1 MDSISY
7 PEFSRIYNGLQKE
20 SNQLYRLLSKHY
32 GISDSECWILYVLRE
47 EGRPLTQTELC
58 NTLYLSKQTVNSA
71 LKSLEA
77 DGYIRLECAS
87 GNRRSKNIH
96 LTEAGLAL
104 AVRTVDNVFK
114 MEERAFLRLSA
125 SERAAILSLGQKH
138 LPAARGGMQAF
149 IRKIFWRITFMQIRL
164 SDHFSYRKLLR
175 FTLPSIVMMIVASI
189 YSVVY
194 GLFVSNLVGDLALSA
209 VNIIFPATM
218 IIGAAGFMLGTGGS
232 AIVARTLGEGDHE
245 LANRYFSMIIYSVI
259 ILGVILSVACAIFIE
274 PIARLSGAS
283 DLLMDDCIA
292 YGRIMMLGSAAF
304 MLQVSFQSFLVV
316 AEKPHM
322 GLVLSIS
329 AGLTNMVLDYVF
341 IAVFQMGVVGAA
353 LATVAGYCVGG
364 LIPLV
369 YFFRASPDR
378 LCLSKTQFYPKE
390 FLHTCTNGSS
400 ELMSNISASIVG
412 ILFNIQLMR
421 IIGEAG
427 VAAHSVMMYVDLG
440 SIARCVPRLFGRQ
453 RANRQLSLR
462 RCQPQRAEKCF
473 PQKHHHHRGHLGRHG
488 ADFRTAQPPPVL
500 CLCGV
505 RRRPA

>member
-1 MDSISY
+1 
-7 PEFSRIYNGLQKE
+7 
-20 SNQLYRLLSKHY
+20 
-32 GISDSECWILYVLRE
+32 
-47 EGRPLTQTELC
+47 
-58 NTLYLSKQTVNSA
+58 
-71 LKSLEA
+71 
-77 DGYIRLECAS
+77 
-87 GNRRSKNIH
+87 
-96 LTEAGLAL
+96 
-104 AVRTVDNVFK
+104 
-114 MEERAFLRLSA
+114 
-125 SERAAILSLGQKH
+125 
-138 LPAARGGMQAF
+138 
-149 IRKIFWRITFMQIRL
+149 MQIRL

-189 YSVVY
+189 YSVVD

-341 IAVFQMGVVGAA
+341 IAVFEMGVVGAA
-353 LATVAGYCVGG
+353 LATVAH
-364 LIPLV
+364 
-369 YFFRASPDR
+369 AD
-378 LCLSKTQFYPKE
+378 
-390 FLHTCTNGSS
+390 
-400 ELMSNISASIVG
+400 
-412 ILFNIQLMR
+412 
-421 IIGEAG
+421 AG
-427 VAAHSVMMYVDLG
+427 VPS
-440 SIARCVPRLFGRQ
+440 SQ
-453 RANRQLSLR
+453 
-462 RCQPQRAEKCF
+462 
-473 PQKHHHHRGHLGRHG
+473 
-488 ADFRTAQPPPVL
+488 
-500 CLCGV
+500 
-505 RRRPA
+505 